1 MASQINLFD
10 GSEPLRINKPIRLIE
25 LFAGYGSQAL
35 ALKYLGIPFEHW
47 GICEIDK
54 FAVQAY
60 NALHDTDYIP
70 SDITKITASDL
81 RIEERDKY
89 EYIMT
94 YSFPCTDLSLVGKRA
109 GMEEGSGTRSSLLWE
124 VRRLLVECGENL
136 PQILLM
142 ENVPQVIDG
151 AGNFAKWLA
160 FLYSLGYES
169 RYAIMDAGDY
179 GIPQSRRRCFCLSW
193 LTKNAQF
200 SFPSPFPLNLRFE
213 DIIEQSAP
221 DDYFFSQ
228 KQIDKH
234 LQSVNVVRERE
245 REREQ
250 PRRDKKAR
258 PFNTVFGGLAR
269 TLYTYEARRRRTSTL
284 KRVLGLS
291 GVAVEYDGERIGAGT
306 TNSSQK
312 SECFSRGRVCG
323 VGGGEMEIRSLTER
337 ETFRLM
343 GVRNDDIDKLINA
356 GISSSQLYKLSG
368 NSIVTTCLMAIF
380 GELTCSNYKAK
391 IKVLQEN
398 IKEDD
403 E

>member
-10 GSEPLRINKPIRLIE
+10 SSEPLRITKTIRLIE

-60 NALHDTDYIP
+60 NALHDTEYIP
-70 SDITKITASDL
+70 SDITKLTAADL

-94 YSFPCTDLSLVGKRA
+94 YSFPCTDLSLAGKCA
-109 GMEEGSGTRSSLLWE
+109 GMEEGSGTRSALLWE
-124 VRRLLVECGENL
+124 VRRLLEECGENL

-179 GIPQSRRRCFCLSW
+179 GIPQSRRRCFCISW
-193 LTKNAQF
+193 LAKNARF
-200 SFPSPFPLNLRFE
+200 AFPSPFSLGLQYE
-213 DIIEQSAP
+213 DIIEQNAP

-228 KQIDKH
+228 KQIDKY
-234 LQSVNVVRERE
+234 LQSVNVERE
-245 REREQ
+245 RESN
-250 PRRDKKAR
+250 RDKIRKRAR
-258 PFNTVFGGLAR
+258 LIQSLEDLQERFTHMKQDGDARQPSKGCSGSQVLPWNTTARGLAR
-269 TLYTYEARRRRTSTL
+269 AL
-284 KRVLGLS
+284 KASQYKCGVANLLRADGYAIS
-291 GVAVEYDGERIGAGT
+291 GVA
-306 TNSSQK
+306 K
-312 SECFSRGRVCG
+312 W
-323 VGGGEMEIRSLTER
+323 
-337 ETFRLM
+337 
-343 GVRNDDIDKLINA
+343 K
-356 GISSSQLYKLSG
+356 
-368 NSIVTTCLMAIF
+368 
-380 GELTCSNYKAK
+380 
-391 IKVLQEN
+391 
-398 IKEDD
+398 
-403 E
+403 

>member
-1 MASQINLFD
+1 MASQVNLFD
-10 GSEPLRINKPIRLIE
+10 GSEPLRITKPIRLIE

-60 NALHDTDYIP
+60 NALHDTEYKP
-70 SDITKITASDL
+70 SDIMKLTAADL

-94 YSFPCTDLSLVGKRA
+94 YSFPCTDLSLAGKCA
-109 GMEEGSGTRSSLLWE
+109 GMEEGSGTRSALLWE

-179 GIPQSRRRCFCLSW
+179 GIPQSRKRCFCLSW
-193 LTKNAQF
+193 LTKNARF
-200 SFPSPFPLNLRFE
+200 AFPAPFPLSLQFE
-213 DIIEQSAP
+213 DIIEQNAP

-228 KQIDKH
+228 KQIDKY
-234 LQSVNVVRERE
+234 LQSVTVERE
-245 REREQ
+245 SNRDIRRKRARLIQSLEDLQERFTHTRQ
-250 PRRDKKAR
+250 GGDARRPSKEYSDYRVLPWNTTAR
-258 PFNTVFGGLAR
+258 GLAR
-269 TLYTYEARRRRTSTL
+269 ALRARQNARSNIF
-284 KRVLGLS
+284 RVDGFAES
-291 GVAVEYDGERIGAGT
+291 GVV
-306 TNSSQK
+306 K
-312 SECFSRGRVCG
+312 W
-323 VGGGEMEIRSLTER
+323 
-337 ETFRLM
+337 
-343 GVRNDDIDKLINA
+343 K
-356 GISSSQLYKLSG
+356 
-368 NSIVTTCLMAIF
+368 
-380 GELTCSNYKAK
+380 
-391 IKVLQEN
+391 
-398 IKEDD
+398 
-403 E
+403 

>member
-1 MASQINLFD
+1 MASQVNLFD
-10 GSEPLRINKPIRLIE
+10 GSEPLRITKPIRLIE

-47 GICEIDK
+47 EICEIDK

-60 NALHDTDYIP
+60 NALHDTEYKP
-70 SDITKITASDL
+70 SDIKKLTAADL

-94 YSFPCTDLSLVGKRA
+94 YSFPCTDLSLSGKCA
-109 GMEEGSGTRSSLLWE
+109 GMEEGSGTRSALLWE

-160 FLYSLGYES
+160 FLYSLGYEN

-179 GIPQSRRRCFCLSW
+179 GIPQSRGRCFCLSY
-193 LTKNAQF
+193 LTKNARF
-200 SFPSPFPLNLRFE
+200 AFPAPFPLNLQFE
-213 DIIEQSAP
+213 DIIEQNAP

-228 KQIDKH
+228 KQIDKY
-234 LQSVNVVRERE
+234 LQSVIVERE
-245 REREQ
+245 RATARYK
-250 PRRDKKAR
+250 KKAR

-269 TLYTYEARRRRTSTL
+269 TLHTYEARRRRTATL
-284 KRVLGLS
+284 TRVLGLS
-291 GVAVEYDGERIGAGT
+291 GVAVEYDGARV
-306 TNSSQK
+306 
-312 SECFSRGRVCG
+312 SESTESESGCQVEYFSRGRVRG
-323 VGGGEMEIRSLTER
+323 VGGGEMEIRGLTER

-343 GVRNDDIDKLINA
+343 GVCNEDIDKLINA

-380 GELTCSNYKAK
+380 GELTGSDYKTK
-391 IKVLQEN
+391 IKDLQKN
-398 IKEDD
+398 IKENK